1 MSLVFRIEFQPPTPE
16 TSMSS
21 HHSSCRT
28 VRPKEGSG
36 FLSGGRPA
44 LSGRHGVG
52 SSDAADR
59 AGRLRARE
67 GAARPKG

>member
-1 MSLVFRIEFQPPTPE
+1 
-16 TSMSS
+16 MSS

-44 LSGRHGVG
+44 PSGRHGVG

-67 GAARPKG
+67 GATRPKG